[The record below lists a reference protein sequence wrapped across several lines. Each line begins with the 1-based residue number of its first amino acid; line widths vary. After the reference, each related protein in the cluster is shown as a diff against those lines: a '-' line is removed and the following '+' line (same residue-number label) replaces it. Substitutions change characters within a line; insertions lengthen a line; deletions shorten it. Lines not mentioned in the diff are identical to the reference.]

1 MRTKTAFDE
10 RTKIRVGDICGR
22 GGRFQRGRC
31 LRRVK
36 KDSSPGSWKKQEKTG
51 RSTKPTFLY
60 ENPTKSLI
68 VVSIEINFPP
78 DFLGNVGASFVKSCR
93 IFSLD
98 QMEDEVTKIQF
109 VGRSDLEAA
118 LSLNH
123 PQKSAATAACSLA
136 RTLVIFF
143 VSFQG

>member
-1 MRTKTAFDE
+1 M
-10 RTKIRVGDICGR
+10 
-22 GGRFQRGRC
+22 
-31 LRRVK
+31 RRVK

-51 RSTKPTFLY
+51 RFTKSTFLY

-68 VVSIEINFPP
+68 VISIEINFHP
-78 DFLGNVGASFVKSCR
+78 DFLGASFVKSCR